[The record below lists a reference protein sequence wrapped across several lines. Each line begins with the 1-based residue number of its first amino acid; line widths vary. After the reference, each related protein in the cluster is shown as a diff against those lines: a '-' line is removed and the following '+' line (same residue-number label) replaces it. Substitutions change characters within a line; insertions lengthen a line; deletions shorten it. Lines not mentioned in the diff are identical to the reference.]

1 MTGPFLR
8 LDIDSLLLFYTP
20 SGALTPC
27 GLTGTARVGEIK
39 DRKYCAP
46 DSASPF
52 ECETYQVNRPV
63 RKIRAEYIYSS

>member
-27 GLTGTARVGEIK
+27 GLTGTARVGETK
-39 DRKYCAP
+39 GRKYCAP

-52 ECETYQVNRPV
+52 ECEAY
-63 RKIRAEYIYSS
+63 